1 MQCLRLVDD
10 RHRNIG
16 IAPFP
21 QNLVVKDE
29 LELVLNHAY
38 GHSELHRTASLAL
51 RHPAGVFLEN
61 RKHLL
66 IVRDRL
72 ALQKTPLDLVHLPTR
87 MGNQSLNGGGLRNTC
102 GLQLLAT
109 VLGSTD
115 QVTATFEIGFDSVRP
130 ALRASRRA
138 DLVETPLHLCVRC
151 RHWRQPARWCFLAA
165 RPSSR
170 SKHRIASHSRLTSV
184 G

>member
-29 LELVLNHAY
+29 LVLVFNHAY
-38 GHSELHRTASLAL
+38 GHSELHRTARAL

-61 RKHLL
+61 RKHFL
-66 IVRDRL
+66 IVRDHL
-72 ALQKTPLDLVHLPTR
+72 AFEKTPLDLVHLPTR

-102 GLQLLAT
+102 VLQLVAT
-109 VLGSTD
+109 LLGSTD
-115 QVTATFEIGFDSVRP
+115 QVAATFEIGFDSVRP

-138 DLVETPLHLCVRC
+138 DLVETPLHLLREMSPLA
-151 RHWRQPARWCFLAA
+151 PAPEVVLRFAA
-165 RPSSR
+165 RPNSR